1 MKVFHAPDY
10 IEFLQRVSPA
20 NQRDLT
26 ADLSKCKPSLSP
38 SLLLTNH
45 TDTDRS

>member
-20 NQRDLT
+20 NQRDMT
-26 ADLSKCKPSLSP
+26 MDLAKCTTRKGVQGF
-38 SLLLTNH
+38 
-45 TDTDRS
+45 